1 MNDKEL
7 KNKGLVLIP
16 KLEDYI
22 EYIINIIV
30 KLPRTEKFNIG
41 NEIKLSIYSTLENA
55 MYLLKINRRENKKE
69 VLQLLNKIDA
79 NLNCQRIFLRI
90 MKKQNW
96 IDEKKFNTA
105 INKIFEIGKI
115 VGGLVKIYAKNN

>member
-7 KNKGLVLIP
+7 ENKGLVLIQ

>member
-7 KNKGLVLIP
+7 ENKGLVLIP